1 MNYKVLKRKIKEI
14 VESRGG
20 AVLPDV
26 ATTTTAPSSSSSA
39 AAAAATAAAASNPR
53 DIAKSAA
60 EVEFFRVVRAELRK
74 TTEFFASTEK
84 IFQIRYQRVRDG
96 LTMLQVRTHTP
107 CAPTTNPPIVATLL

>member
-26 ATTTTAPSSSSSA
+26 ATTTTAPSSSSSSSA
-39 AAAAATAAAASNPR
+39 AAVASNPR
-53 DIAKSAA
+53 EIAKSAA

-84 IFQIRYQRVRDG
+84 IFHIRYQRVRDG
-96 LTMLQVRTHTP
+96 LTMLQVRATP
-107 CAPTTNPPIVATLL
+107 FHAPTTNPPIVATLL

>member
-20 AVLPDV
+20 TVPLDP

-39 AAAAATAAAASNPR
+39 AAAAASNPR

-96 LTMLQVRTHTP
+96 LTMLQVRTSLLL
-107 CAPTTNPPIVATLL
+107 TTTTPPIVATPL

>member
-39 AAAAATAAAASNPR
+39 AAAAASNPR

-107 CAPTTNPPIVATLL
+107 CAPTTTPPIVETPL